1 MKTFNNSTH
10 RGLGKISA
18 YFFIAAIV
26 LSAAIARGEHG
37 VSDGDIKI
45 GMSNAQSGNAAALGI
60 GVKTGA
66 ETYFNKLNAAGG
78 VSGRKINLIAYDDA
92 YEPNKCKGNTQKL
105 LEQDD
110 VFALLGYV
118 GTPTSA
124 AILPI
129 LADSDAIYFG
139 PFTGAASL
147 RTPVKKNIYNVRAS
161 YGDETDGLVEHLTS
175 DLKLNKIA
183 IFIQDDAY
191 GAAGEKGVS
200 DALKKRNLEVAAKGT
215 YPRNTSDVDGAVDTL
230 KAANPQAVIMVGTYK
245 ACAAFVHK
253 CKAAGFNPTFCNISF
268 VGTAAFIKEAGAD
281 GEGVFISQVMPSPF
295 DSSIEIVKQY
305 QDDMKAAGHEDLD
318 YTSLE
323 GYIDAV
329 VFTQGLQKAGK
340 ELTRA
345 SLSSAF
351 ESTSGDIGG
360 FKIAFS
366 ASDHQAS
373 KTVYFTV
380 IKSGKPITVTNFATT
395 NVADVH

>member
-1 MKTFNNSTH
+1 MNTFKNSNQ
-10 RGLGKISA
+10 RVIGQIPA
-18 YFFIAAIV
+18 CIFIAAIV
-26 LSAAIARGEHG
+26 LSTASAFAEHG
-37 VSDGDIKI
+37 VSDSDIKI

-66 ETYFNKLNAAGG
+66 ETYFNKINTAGG
-78 VSGRKINLIAYDDA
+78 VNGRKINLIAYDDG

-110 VFALLGYV
+110 VFALFGYV

-161 YGDETDGLVEHLTS
+161 YGDETDGLVEHLTT
-175 DLKLNKIA
+175 DLKLNKVG
-183 IFIQDDAY
+183 IFVQDDAY
-191 GAAGEKGVS
+191 GAAGEKGVTE
-200 DALKKRNLEVAAKGT
+200 ALKKRSLDVAAKGT
-215 YPRNTSDVDGAVDTL
+215 YPRNTSDVDAAVETL
-230 KAANPQAVIMVGTYK
+230 KAANPQAVVMVGTYK
-245 ACAAFVHK
+245 ACAAFVKK
-253 CKAAGFNPTFCNISF
+253 CKAAGFNPVFCNISF

-295 DSSIEIVKQY
+295 DASIDIVKQY

-340 ELTRA
+340 DLTRA

-360 FKIAFS
+360 FKIALG
-366 ASDHQAS
+366 ATDHQAS
-373 KTVYFTV
+373 KTVYFTIV
-380 IKSGKPITVTNFATT
+380 KGGKPLTVTNFATT